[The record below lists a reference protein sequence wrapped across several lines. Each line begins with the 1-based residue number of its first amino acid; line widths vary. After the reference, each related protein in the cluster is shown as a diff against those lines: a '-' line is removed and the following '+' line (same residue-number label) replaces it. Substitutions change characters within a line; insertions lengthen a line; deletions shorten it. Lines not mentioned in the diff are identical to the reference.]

1 MGLFDFTSD
10 IVEVDII
17 RWDLFKEDEVRVEV
31 DVEGRLTFVE
41 LERDFLTSDSSSEES
56 SFIKELIVPEQLVF
70 NTSEEEGEFVI
81 FKFLGGV

>member
-17 RWDLFKEDEVRVEV
+17 RRDLFKEDEVCVEV

-41 LERDFLTSDSSSEES
+41 LERDFLTSDCC
-56 SFIKELIVPEQLVF
+56 I
-70 NTSEEEGEFVI
+70 
-81 FKFLGGV
+81 